1 MPDMSAGL
9 ERDMPSVTPG
19 LKDISSPKPEGGH
32 SEPAV
37 LLVAGLT
44 VMAVI
49 IITLLLLVSCVLT
62 MVVIYFRWKKQ
73 LMA

>member
-1 MPDMSAGL
+1 MPDMSTGL

-19 LKDISSPKPEGGH
+19 LKDISPKPEGGH

-44 VMAVI
+44 VMAVANYYH
-49 IITLLLLVSCVLT
+49 TAAVSVLCSHDGGDLL
-62 MVVIYFRWKKQ
+62 
-73 LMA
+73 